1 MFYDFYDGYGYVP
14 GPIGM
19 VTMNEQLA
27 IKHDAPKDIDIKLNE
42 MDQFLSEEG
51 PIETDLLTQ
60 ECCNVRFRLPEQESD
75 EEPMPY

>member
-1 MFYDFYDGYGYVP
+1 MIGDKYDGYGYES

-19 VTMNEQLA
+19 VTLNEQLSV
-27 IKHDAPKDIDIKLNE
+27 KHDTPKDIDIKLNE
-42 MDQFLSEEG
+42 MDQFLSEES

-60 ECCNVRFRLPEQESD
+60 ECCNVRFRLQEQELG

>member
-1 MFYDFYDGYGYVP
+1 MVGDKYDGYGYES

-19 VTMNEQLA
+19 VTLNEQLS
-27 IKHDAPKDIDIKLNE
+27 IKHDTPKDIDIKLNE

-51 PIETDLLTQ
+51 PIETDLLAQ
-60 ECCNVRFRLPEQESD
+60 ECCNVRFRLQEQELE

>member
-1 MFYDFYDGYGYVP
+1 MVGDKYNGYGYES

-19 VTMNEQLA
+19 VTLNEQLS
-27 IKHDAPKDIDIKLNE
+27 IKHDNPKDIDIKLNE

-51 PIETDLLTQ
+51 PVETDLLTQ
-60 ECCNVRFRLPEQESD
+60 ECCNVRFRLQEQELD

>member
-1 MFYDFYDGYGYVP
+1 MVGDKYDGYGYES

-51 PIETDLLTQ
+51 PVETDLLTQ
-60 ECCNVRFRLPEQESD
+60 ECCNVRFRLQEQESD

>member
-1 MFYDFYDGYGYVP
+1 MVGDKYDGYGYES

-19 VTMNEQLA
+19 VTLNEQLS
-27 IKHDAPKDIDIKLNE
+27 IKHDTPKDIDIKLNE

-51 PIETDLLTQ
+51 PVETDLLTQ

>member
-1 MFYDFYDGYGYVP
+1 MVGDKYDGYGYVS

-19 VTMNEQLA
+19 VTLNEQLS
-27 IKHDAPKDIDIKLNE
+27 IKHDAPKNIDIKLNE

-60 ECCNVRFRLPEQESD
+60 ECCNVRFRLQEQELD